1 MINTID
7 MIKPRKPKS
16 QRLGRRIRKK
26 IQNVADDMKQAKKRR
41 KAERKSGDPKD
52 TKAPK
57 KKQTL
62 ADKRIE
68 RLKPISKGKKGVGV
82 TKGKRYSVAESNKP
96 TLRAKRATR
105 TIERIEKRKK
115 SKAMRQ
121 AEQDAAGPNSRN
133 SSQGIQCPGGVCK
146 APGK

>member
-1 MINTID
+1 MLSP
-7 MIKPRKPKS
+7 KKPKS
-16 QRLGRRIRKK
+16 QRLGRRIKKK

-41 KAERKSGDPKD
+41 KAARKSGDPKD

-68 RLKPISKGKKGVGV
+68 RLKPVSKGSKGVGV
-82 TKGKRYSVAESNKP
+82 SKFKRYSVAKSDKP
-96 TLRAKRATR
+96 TFRAKRATR
-105 TIERIEKRKK
+105 TIERIEKRKDR
-115 SKAMRQ
+115 KAMKR

-133 SSQGIQCPGGVCK
+133 SSQGIQCAGGVCK